1 MCFSRNSSSNFL
13 SSGKRGRPKKCPAK
27 LTMPPIYVFIRNL
40 LHNDAYNPSVVA
52 WLEEEEGSFKINR
65 NRRTPALMIDVEQIP
80 VN

>member
-1 MCFSRNSSSNFL
+1 
-13 SSGKRGRPKKCPAK
+13 
-27 LTMPPIYVFIRNL
+27 MPPIYVFIRNL

-65 NRRTPALMIDVEQIP
+65 NRRTPALMIDVEQIS